1 MKKNTRNLIIGLVV
15 ILILAAAAIVLAL
28 TGGQEE
34 GESSSA
40 ASTESYSL
48 IDKTKQDL
56 ATMEIT
62 NEGGTYT
69 IRLEEKIVEASSEAS
84 SEDSSAESG
93 TSSDTASSGTT
104 TQWVYSIDGVADYLA
119 DTTKIENAARYG
131 YSLSASKNLG
141 KVEDLEEFGLAEP
154 AATVSVTY
162 RDGTT
167 AKYKVGNTSG
177 TDSAKYYVQMEGDEN
192 VYIAMLNTGLLEPK
206 TYYTKTDILS
216 ISPENEASQV
226 FADSL
231 KLYGTEMPEE
241 IVLEGRDDGNYY
253 ITSPKQAKANVTKVT
268 EIVQSFTYLSAES
281 VAATSTDEE
290 TLKEFGLLEPAAVA
304 ELTVSGKT
312 YIISVSAL
320 NEEGNRYLTLDGVEA
335 VYEIA
340 GDNVSLWAGVS
351 VFSLQDALSLMPM
364 ITDIETMTL
373 EVGGKTYQ
381 FRQEREED
389 TASST
394 EEKTVYTYTV
404 FNEDGE
410 ERTYENF
417 QRFYM
422 SLITSYLIE
431 DYREMPEGEPY
442 LKCTY
447 TYYESD
453 ETNTIEYYQMSDR
466 RFCVVEDGTN
476 VKGLVSNE
484 NLERAVEYLELLNNG
499 ETVPEVY

>member
-40 ASTESYSL
+40 ASTERYSL

-69 IRLEEKIVEASSEAS
+69 IRLEEKIVEASSG
-84 SEDSSAESG
+84 DSSAESG

-104 TQWVYSIDGVADYLA
+104 TQC
-119 DTTKIENAARYG
+119 
-131 YSLSASKNLG
+131 LSASKNLG

-216 ISPENEASQV
+216 ISPEDEASQV

-320 NEEGNRYLTLDGVEA
+320 NKEGNRYLTLDGVEA

-340 GDNVSLWAGVS
+340 GDDVSLWAGVS

-373 EVGGKTYQ
+373 EVDGKTYQ